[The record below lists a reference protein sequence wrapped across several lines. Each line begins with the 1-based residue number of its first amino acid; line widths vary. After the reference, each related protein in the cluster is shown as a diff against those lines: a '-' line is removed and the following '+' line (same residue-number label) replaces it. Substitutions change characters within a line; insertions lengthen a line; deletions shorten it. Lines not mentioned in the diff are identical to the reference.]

1 MREDVTA
8 ADHASPPSRLSE
20 EDEQYLLTSELEDL
34 SPTSPRQSR
43 PGSGLRTSTL
53 QAGDSNT
60 DVVQDG
66 LTQAQRKAAKKRKQR
81 AGQLVRDARSR
92 PCADSGQLNRQ
103 NLQKR

>member
-8 ADHASPPSRLSE
+8 ADHASPSRLSQ

-81 AGQLVRDARSR
+81 AGQFVHAGYR
-92 PCADSGQLNRQ
+92 PCADSGVGL
-103 NLQKR
+103 